1 MRQEKP
7 NDLSNTQNYVQKNA
21 DPLNYSESLTDSIK
35 AGLGIK
41 TKINGVIIDDDDNI
55 VVLHDNNIISI
66 FMFFK

>member
-1 MRQEKP
+1 MRQDKP
-7 NDLSNTQNYVQKNA
+7 TVLSDTQNYVQKDS
-21 DPLNYSESLTDSIK
+21 DPLNYTDNNKIK

-66 FMFFK
+66 LDNDR